1 MIIGDPTSILK
12 QQLFGTALT
21 DLIRGGLNNDIL
33 VGNDG
38 ADTIY
43 GGDGTD
49 LIRGGAGNDFLYGEN
64 GSDTVDGGTGNDRLF
79 GGTGNDF
86 LNGDEGNDT
95 LFGGL
100 GNDRLFGGTGNDKL
114 FGDAGNDT
122 LIGGTGSDVLT
133 GGAGN
138 DVFRLL
144 DVTTVSLST
153 LNLSNDTVTDFAIGD
168 KVFFTLANDVATT
181 ASVSFDAVTSFLGI
195 DIGVDGTV
203 DFGATLL
210 GYADG
215 FTTTSVATAL
225 GTEWTITASPVVVEV
240 V

>member
-79 GGTGNDF
+79 GDAGNDF

-138 DVFRLL
+138 DVFRLQ
-144 DVTTVSLST
+144 DVTASSFDSLALNNDTITDFAFGDRIVFSLFSEYHDAVSLSF
-153 LNLSNDTVTDFAIGD
+153 SNESTG
-168 KVFFTLANDVATT
+168 
-181 ASVSFDAVTSFLGI
+181 FLGI
-195 DIGVDGTV
+195 DIGDDGSI
-203 DFGATLL
+203 DFGVNLL
-210 GYADG
+210 GG
-215 FTTTSVATAL
+215 FSGSFLASSV
-225 GTEWTITASPVVVEV
+225 GTEWTITASPVVAEV